1 MKKNKQEILDFQQ
14 HVNLNLHVTEAGK
27 GQFYLVAMPPGG
39 SKRSFQ
45 AVDAY
50 NEIAAVLSR
59 RGLVIVH
66 ERIFGPLCAEP
77 AVRAARSKALT
88 SEGISPE
95 TPVTYIEGT
104 RSCTDGLCGIIIRAV
119 SCSESGHEVW
129 TIRDGQAPCGRGWRR
144 NNATFLVL
152 QNLQGHEGGPGS
164 VNTPPVQ
171 TWHMLERA
179 EHILQQ
185 QGASYHDVIRTWFY
199 LDDILSWYDEFNKIR
214 NAKYRSFGIMP
225 GPGNENLL
233 LPASTGIRGNNFQ
246 GSYGTFDLFAAIGPQ
261 KFRPEVRQLSN
272 TGQKDAFCYG
282 SAFSRGALVCE
293 DDISL
298 FQLSGTAAI
307 DEEGKSLYPD
317 DIRSQI
323 DCTFDKIEELLGQEG
338 GRLSDICAATVF
350 VKRSD
355 DVPVFWKM
363 AVARGLDSF
372 PAICVVTDIC
382 REELLFEIDAE
393 AAIKKLKESKSLK
406 V

>member
-1 MKKNKQEILDFQQ
+1 
-14 HVNLNLHVTEAGK
+14 
-27 GQFYLVAMPPGG
+27 
-39 SKRSFQ
+39 
-45 AVDAY
+45 
-50 NEIAAVLSR
+50 
-59 RGLVIVH
+59 
-66 ERIFGPLCAEP
+66 
-77 AVRAARSKALT
+77 
-88 SEGISPE
+88 
-95 TPVTYIEGT
+95 
-104 RSCTDGLCGIIIRAV
+104 
-119 SCSESGHEVW
+119 
-129 TIRDGQAPCGRGWRR
+129 
-144 NNATFLVL
+144 
-152 QNLQGHEGGPGS
+152 
-164 VNTPPVQ
+164 
-171 TWHMLERA
+171 MLERA

-199 LDDILSWYDEFNKIR
+199 LDDILSWYDEFNKVR

-225 GPGNENLL
+225 GPGNEHLL
-233 LPASTGIRGNNFQ
+233 LPASTGIRGSNFQ

-323 DCTFDKIEELLGQEG
+323 DCTFDKVEELLGQAG

-363 AVARGLDSF
+363 AVARGLDPF
-372 PAICVVTDIC
+372 PAVCVVTDIC

-393 AAIKKLKESKSLK
+393 AAIKKVKESKSLK

>member
-1 MKKNKQEILDFQQ
+1 MKKNAQETLAFQQ
-14 HVNLNLHVTEAGK
+14 HLNLNLHITEAGR
-27 GQFYLVAMPPGG
+27 GQFYLVAT
-39 SKRSFQ
+39 SSDSRKRSLW
-45 AVDAY
+45 AANAY
-50 NEIAAVLSR
+50 AEIAAVLSQ
-59 RGLVIVH
+59 GSLAIVH
-66 ERIFGPLCAEP
+66 ERIFGSLDAEP
-77 AVRAARSKALT
+77 AVRAARSAALT
-88 SEGISPE
+88 AEDISPE

-104 RSCTDGLCGIIIRAV
+104 LSCTDELCGIIIRAV
-119 SCSESGHEVW
+119 SCSEEGHEGW
-129 TIRDGQAPCGRGWRR
+129 TIRDGQIACGRGWRR
-144 NNATFLVL
+144 NKASFMVL
-152 QNLQGHEGGPGS
+152 QNLQGLEGGPGS

-179 EHILQQ
+179 ERILHQ

-199 LDDILSWYDEFNKIR
+199 LDDILRWYDEFNKVR
-214 NAKYRSFGIMP
+214 NAKYRSFGMMP
-225 GPGNENLL
+225 GSGNEHLL
-233 LPASTGIRGNNFQ
+233 LPASTGIRGSNFQ
-246 GSYGTFDLFAAIGPQ
+246 GSYGTFDLFAAIGIQ

-323 DCTFDKIEELLGQEG
+323 DCTFDKVEELLGQAG
-338 GRLSDICAATVF
+338 GSLSDICAATVF

-355 DVPVFWKM
+355 DLPVFWKM
-363 AVARGLDSF
+363 AAARGLDTF
-372 PAICVVTDIC
+372 PAVCVVTDIC
-382 REELLFEIDAE
+382 RGELLFEIDAE
-393 AAIKKLKESKSLK
+393 AAIKKVKESKSLK